1 MAERSLG
8 RTLWTLVLALLNATL
23 ILLALCLWLGWS
35 LFSTVEHITDDVA
48 EITGTIR
55 PLRAEIRDLTSQIG
69 ETRSN
74 LAALREG
81 GEDLQ
86 LCAALE
92 TQLASAEARVA
103 ELTDTLKGI
112 EDDLYPAI
120 EQAAGTAFGNLGS
133 AFATTLLEAVGLG
146 PDSALVPE

>member
-8 RTLWTLVLALLNATL
+8 RTLWNLVLALLNATL

-35 LFSTVEHITDDVA
+35 LFSSVEHITDDMTDVVA
-48 EITGTIR
+48 TIR
-55 PLRAEIRDLTSQIG
+55 PLRSEIRDLTTEIG

-81 GEDLQ
+81 GADLQ
-86 LCAALE
+86 ACSALE
-92 TQLASAEARVA
+92 AQLAGAEARVA
-103 ELTDTLKGI
+103 ELTETLGGI

-133 AFATTLLEAVGLG
+133 GFAATLLEAVGLG
-146 PDSALVPE
+146 PDNATATR